1 MIQER
6 TPKEASLEQEDRI
19 AKIFG
24 GQRTPRSGG
33 GAWKLGDVTTDDML
47 FECKTTV
54 KPSLSYSVNKTVL
67 DKANQERAEMH
78 KDYYALAFTLG
89 ENFEDYFVLDRRAMK
104 DFVDMRNGIKKL
116 IEDYQSQLDFLD
128 KTYHTMKNDNTLS
141 ENGTALYNAHRT
153 EIFNFIEVLRKL

>member
-1 MIQER
+1 MAQER
-6 TPKEASLEQEDRI
+6 TPKEASLEQENRI

-54 KPSLSYSVNKTVL
+54 KPSLSYSVNKAVL

-89 ENFEDYFVLDRRAMK
+89 ENFEDYFVLDKRTMK
-104 DFVDMRNGIKKL
+104 DFIDMRNGVKKL
-116 IEDYQSQLDFLD
+116 IEEYQAQLDFLD
-128 KTYHTMKNDNTLS
+128 KTYKTMKENSDIS
-141 ENGTALYNAHRT
+141 ENSIVLYKAHRE
-153 EIFNFIEVLRKL
+153 EIVKFIEVLNKL

>member
-1 MIQER
+1 MAQER
-6 TPKEASLEQEDRI
+6 TPKEASLEQENRI

-54 KPSLSYSVNKTVL
+54 KPSLSYSVNKAVL

-89 ENFEDYFVLDRRAMK
+89 ENFDDYFVLDKRTMK
-104 DFVDMRNGIKKL
+104 DFIDMRNGVKEL
-116 IEDYQSQLDFLD
+116 IEEYQAQLDFLD
-128 KTYHTMKNDNTLS
+128 KTYKTMKENSDIS
-141 ENGTALYNAHRT
+141 ENSTVLYKAHRE
-153 EIFNFIEVLRKL
+153 EIVKFIEVLNKL

>member
-1 MIQER
+1 MAQER

-54 KPSLSYSVNKTVL
+54 KPSLSYSVNKAVL

-89 ENFEDYFVLDRRAMK
+89 ENFDDYFVLDRRAMK
-104 DFVDMRNGIKKL
+104 DFVDMRSGVKKL
-116 IEDYQSQLDFLD
+116 IEEYQTQLAFLD
-128 KTYHTMKNDNTLS
+128 KTYKDMKDDNTLT
-141 ENGTALYNAHRT
+141 ENSAALYNAHRG
-153 EIFNFIEVLRKL
+153 EIVKFIEALCKL

>member
-1 MIQER
+1 MAQER

-54 KPSLSYSVNKTVL
+54 KPSLSYSVNKAVL

-89 ENFEDYFVLDRRAMK
+89 ENFDDYFVLDKRAMK
-104 DFVDMRNGIKKL
+104 DFIDMRNGVKKL
-116 IEDYQSQLDFLD
+116 IEEYQAQLDFLD
-128 KTYHTMKNDNTLS
+128 KTYNTMKESSAIS
-141 ENGTALYNAHRT
+141 ENSTVLYKAHRE
-153 EIFNFIEVLRKL
+153 EIVKFIEVLNKL

>member
-1 MIQER
+1 MAQER
-6 TPKEASLEQEDRI
+6 TPKEASLEQENRI

-54 KPSLSYSVNKTVL
+54 KPSLSYSVNKAVL

-89 ENFEDYFVLDRRAMK
+89 ENFDDYFVLDKRTMK
-104 DFVDMRNGIKKL
+104 DFIDMRNGVKKL
-116 IEDYQSQLDFLD
+116 SQEYQAQLDVLD
-128 KTYHTMKNDNTLS
+128 KTYKTIKENSAIS
-141 ENGTALYNAHRT
+141 ENGTVLYKAHRE
-153 EIFNFIEVLRKL
+153 EIVQFIEVLNKL

>member
-1 MIQER
+1 MTQER
-6 TPKEASLEQEDRI
+6 TPKEASLEQENRI

-54 KPSLSYSVNKTVL
+54 KPSLSYSVNKAVL

-104 DFVDMRNGIKKL
+104 NFVDMRNGVKQLIK
-116 IEDYQSQLDFLD
+116 EYQTQLDFLD
-128 KTYHTMKNDNTLS
+128 QTYKTLKSDNALS
-141 ENGTALYNAHRT
+141 ENSTALYNAHRA
-153 EIFNFIEVLRKL
+153 EIVKFIEVLHKL